1 MGFTDGSTDPGA
13 GLTRRSVMRG
23 AAGIAVA
30 GGLGSILAACGGASS
45 SAAGGGGSTGAG
57 ASVSGTEPTGAPQR
71 GGTLRFGSQ
80 GLSSTDTLEGQNPV
94 TNADFSRLFQLY
106 SPLARLDK
114 NFGIE
119 MDLAEEITP
128 NKDATA
134 WTIRTRKGVTFHDGK
149 DFGAKDVL
157 FSFNRMRAE
166 EFSGNA
172 IMAPLDL
179 KAAKIKD
186 EHTIEIPCTQ
196 PFANFVE
203 AMVSSP
209 YFMMVPENY
218 DPKNPV
224 GTGPFKYK
232 SFTPGQQSEF
242 VRFPDYYEKGL
253 PYLDA
258 VVTQDFADE
267 QSQINALLGDS
278 IDLTNLLSGQS
289 INTLEGSGASVVV
302 STGGTFNVFTMRVDQ
317 SPFDDVRVRTAMKL
331 LVDREQMNQVV
342 FAGKGIVGNDICGY
356 GDPAYNSGLPQ
367 REQDIEQ
374 AKSLL
379 SAAGHGSGLSVQLI
393 TTNLSQGMT
402 AQAQVLAQQASAA
415 GVNVQLRELT
425 LTNFFNDYLN
435 YTFSQDYNYAGYV
448 LGEAPLLL
456 LGTAPY
462 NETHW
467 NDAKYNKL
475 YKEATATTDKT
486 RQTEIIHELQQVEYS
501 ESGWILPVFAPLI
514 DAHSGKVGGV
524 PALTKAQFPCANYG
538 FRSMWLGS

>member
-1 MGFTDGSTDPGA
+1 M
-13 GLTRRSVMRG
+13 
-23 AAGIAVA
+23 
-30 GGLGSILAACGGASS
+30 
-45 SAAGGGGSTGAG
+45 
-57 ASVSGTEPTGAPQR
+57 
-71 GGTLRFGSQ
+71 
-80 GLSSTDTLEGQNPV
+80 
-94 TNADFSRLFQLY
+94 TNADFARLYQLY
-106 SPLARLDK
+106 SPLVRLDK

-134 WTIRTRKGVTFHDGK
+134 WTIRTRKGVSFHNGK

-157 FSFNRMRAE
+157 YSFNRMRAE
-166 EFSGNA
+166 EFSGSA
-172 IMAPLDL
+172 IMAPLNL
-179 KAAKIKD
+179 KAAKVLD
-186 EHTIEIPCTQ
+186 QHTVEIPCSQ
-196 PFANFVE
+196 PFSNFLE

-209 YFMMVPENY
+209 YFMMVPEGY

-242 VRFPDYYEKGL
+242 VRFPDYWEKGL

-267 QSQINALLGDS
+267 QSQINALLGKS

-317 SPFDDVRVRTAMKL
+317 PPFDDVRVRTAFKL
-331 LVDREQMNQVV
+331 LVDREQMNEVV
-342 FAGKGIVGNDICGY
+342 FAGKGVVGNDICGY
-356 GDPAYNSGLPQ
+356 GDPAYNSALPQ
-367 REQDIEQ
+367 REQDIER

-379 SAAGHGSGLSVQLI
+379 KQAGHGSGLSVQLI
-393 TTNLSQGMT
+393 TTNLSQGMV
-402 AQAQVLAQQASAA
+402 AQAQVLAQQASSA
-415 GVNVQLRELT
+415 GVNIQLRELT

-467 NDAKYNKL
+467 NDPKYNKL
-475 YKEATATTDKT
+475 YKEATATTDKK
-486 RQTEIIHELQQVEYS
+486 RQTEIIHALQQVEYS

-514 DAHSGKVGGV
+514 DAHSGNVGGV

-538 FRSMWLGS
+538 FGSMWLAS